1 MKTAANMLIA
11 GGVGFW
17 TAGFFFG
24 PGSGILWT
32 LGTFAPLAAVLGL
45 FMHLFALVLPN
56 STAPRIISNRKAE
69 VRKCVTCGRP
79 AVIGSD
85 YCRYHTDE
93 QRYLGSSGG
102 GR

>member
-1 MKTAANMLIA
+1 MKTAANLFIA
-11 GGVGFW
+11 AGVGFW

-24 PGSGILWT
+24 PESHLIWTIGSY
-32 LGTFAPLAAVLGL
+32 APLMAVLGL
-45 FMHLFALVLPN
+45 FMHLFSLILPN
-56 STAPRIISNRKAE
+56 AAAPRISTRKVE

-79 AVIGSD
+79 AVTGSD